1 MQLSVRLQLLLY
13 VKLNF
18 VAFKAEKR
26 EQMTITAEVQ
36 EIWIFDCQAR
46 RAAMGVMTLLKI
58 IFINS

>member
-1 MQLSVRLQLLLY
+1 VNLIGMQLSVRLQLLLY

-36 EIWIFDCQAR
+36 EI
-46 RAAMGVMTLLKI
+46 
-58 IFINS
+58 